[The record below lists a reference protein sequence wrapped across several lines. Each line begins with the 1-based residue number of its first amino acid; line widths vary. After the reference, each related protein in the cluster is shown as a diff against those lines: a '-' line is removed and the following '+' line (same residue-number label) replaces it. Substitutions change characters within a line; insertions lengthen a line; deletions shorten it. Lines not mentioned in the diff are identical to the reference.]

1 MVLYSNLI
9 PTINLMSNLIQMS
22 KGMLSCCLN
31 VFSFAN
37 ILEDSK
43 QLPFYSPVSLHFS
56 RIREAP
62 AHLVLLIRLT
72 GHLISNLLVTA
83 A

>member
-1 MVLYSNLI
+1 MVLCSNLI

-31 VFSFAN
+31 AFSFAN
-37 ILEDSK
+37 IHENST

-62 AHLVLLIRLT
+62 VHLALLMRLT
-72 GHLISNLLVTA
+72 GHLISNLVVSA